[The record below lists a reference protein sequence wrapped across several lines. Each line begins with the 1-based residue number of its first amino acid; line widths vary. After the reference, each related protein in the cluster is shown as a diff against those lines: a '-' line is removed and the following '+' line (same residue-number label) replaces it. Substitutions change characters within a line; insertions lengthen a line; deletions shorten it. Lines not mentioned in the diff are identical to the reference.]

1 MADTL
6 VAALEEAFQ
15 EARGRDIALAEQ
27 LVFIA
32 RRVHELSPQF
42 SSEVDNFVRRLQTA
56 NAGKHAPQIGE
67 TMPGFILPDDEGRL
81 VSLDRLLERAP
92 VAIAF
97 LRGHWCPYC
106 RLHAAGL
113 AKVAERIAP
122 VQLVAI
128 SAETQAYTQTLKMEA
143 GASFPFLSDIGNG
156 YALSLNLAVWVDDT
170 MSSLIA
176 GAGWNVPDYQG
187 QAGWILP
194 IPSVFIVGQDGL
206 ITARHVDADYRRR
219 LDLDALSDAAQ
230 SVLVIS
236 TADRGAD

>member
-15 EARGRDIALAEQ
+15 EARGRDIALADQ
-27 LVFIA
+27 LAFIA

-42 SSEVDNFVRRLQTA
+42 SGEVDNFVWRLQTA
-56 NAGKHAPQIGE
+56 SAGAQAPQIGE
-67 TMPGFILPDDEGRL
+67 PMPGFILPDDEGRL
-81 VSLDRLLERAP
+81 VSLDRLLETAP

-106 RLHAAGL
+106 RLHAAAL
-113 AKVAERIAP
+113 AKVAESIAP

-128 SAETQAYTQTLKMEA
+128 SAETQAYTRTLKAES
-143 GASFPFLSDIGNG
+143 GAAFPFLSDVGNG
-156 YALSLNLAVWVDDT
+156 YALSLNLAVWVDEA

-176 GAGWNVPDYQG
+176 GAGWDVPGYQG
-187 QAGWILP
+187 QEGWILP

-219 LDLDALSDAAQ
+219 LNLDALNDAAK
-230 SVLVIS
+230 SVLAIS
-236 TADRGAD
+236 TACRGAD